1 MTEVQDPGGNILHTY
16 EYNGHG
22 QILREV
28 DGEGKEVIYTY
39 NDLGWKIRE
48 QIKVQETD
56 PALYRVIAYTYD
68 SQGNKVE
75 EAYGQ
80 QEVERDGEPD
90 GWHRIHFS
98 YDKNN
103 HLNVV
108 KDDFGAKMRYD
119 YDCLGNV
126 TLEERAIADGVHS
139 VIHYAYNKNGWLVQ
153 RTEEIQGNG
162 PVQAA
167 VTRYA
172 YDANGNLTKITTPKG
187 SEIRRSYDA
196 DDRLTEERV
205 LDRKNGIDRRVQ
217 YAYDAAGNVL
227 KQAILGTDG
236 ECLESSTRYD
246 LKDRA
251 THRTNPAGG
260 VTRYLY
266 DRNDR
271 LRKEISPYGY
281 EPESD
286 DGAGVSYTY
295 DSRGNRLRTTNALGE
310 VVQEFSYNLRNQP
323 VIQKNTFGNR
333 TELSYE
339 LDGKIK
345 DIRRSGNHQRTLQQ
359 YEYNARGQITGVVD
373 GNQNPISY
381 DVDSWGR
388 ITGIGF
394 ADGVKE
400 GYEYTPAGQVSRTID
415 GNGNAVQYRYNSLGK
430 ISERIDQLGF
440 TETFRY
446 DEEGNLSLHIDRD
459 GRRLQRACNVFGQP
473 VYEKASDAEGK
484 HTNISTWHY
493 DSLGRVTR
501 AVCDGKSYEYI
512 YDAHGNLKEK
522 RSNGKRLV
530 SYTHD
535 RAGQITEIKDPAGVC
550 TRYEYDILGRRS
562 RIFNDDGLEVRYG
575 YDALNRI
582 SRIHYGNGVETA
594 YTYDGDGNIRTL
606 ETKAGENV
614 LLSFAYRYDGNGNR
628 TAKTGTQAT
637 LGGITA
643 GNNALDLSY
652 AYDVRGQLLE
662 ERRNGTSVCYAYDKA
677 GNRIRKTDAQGEIR
691 YLYNE
696 KNQLIAEESPADR
709 KQFSYDRQ
717 GGIIEEK
724 NLAGIRRFSYNS
736 RHQQTR
742 VETETGSVQENRYDA
757 EGLRFELLENGRR
770 TSFVYHDGELLQEEG
785 REEQGTSYHLGAGM
799 EAFRRGQE
807 LSYYHRD
814 EQLSTTFITGGHGDV
829 LNSYQYDAFGIPLDT
844 TEQLN
849 NRIRY
854 TGQQYDDVTGQ
865 YYLRAR
871 YYNPVAGRFMQE
883 DVYQGDGLNL
893 YAYCGNNPVVYDDPS
908 GYERKACPPQGKI
921 SESVDETSYG
931 KSSSNCTELVPYYPA
946 NNGAESGRK
955 ADFYVTPSGD
965 VVPATGYR
973 YMDSGR
979 ANDAIISGEQ
989 YTTYIGFKKYD
1000 SASQVKD
1007 AFQIADSWS
1016 DCKVRGEFDTLQVI
1030 DDLYV
1035 PTTKGNTTA
1044 IPEPITFS
1052 YPEYGKGG
1060 EHQLRVDKV
1069 IKFTNVDFIG
1079 D

>member
-1 MTEVQDPGGNILHTY
+1 M
-16 EYNGHG
+16 
-22 QILREV
+22 
-28 DGEGKEVIYTY
+28 
-39 NDLGWKIRE
+39 
-48 QIKVQETD
+48 
-56 PALYRVIAYTYD
+56 
-68 SQGNKVE
+68 
-75 EAYGQ
+75 
-80 QEVERDGEPD
+80 
-90 GWHRIHFS
+90 
-98 YDKNN
+98 
-103 HLNVV
+103 
-108 KDDFGAKMRYD
+108 
-119 YDCLGNV
+119 
-126 TLEERAIADGVHS
+126 
-139 VIHYAYNKNGWLVQ
+139 
-153 RTEEIQGNG
+153 
-162 PVQAA
+162 
-167 VTRYA
+167 
-172 YDANGNLTKITTPKG
+172 
-187 SEIRRSYDA
+187 
-196 DDRLTEERV
+196 
-205 LDRKNGIDRRVQ
+205 
-217 YAYDAAGNVL
+217 
-227 KQAILGTDG
+227 
-236 ECLESSTRYD
+236 
-246 LKDRA
+246 
-251 THRTNPAGG
+251 
-260 VTRYLY
+260 
-266 DRNDR
+266 
-271 LRKEISPYGY
+271 
-281 EPESD
+281 
-286 DGAGVSYTY
+286 
-295 DSRGNRLRTTNALGE
+295 
-310 VVQEFSYNLRNQP
+310 
-323 VIQKNTFGNR
+323 
-333 TELSYE
+333 
-339 LDGKIK
+339 
-345 DIRRSGNHQRTLQQ
+345 
-359 YEYNARGQITGVVD
+359 
-373 GNQNPISY
+373 
-381 DVDSWGR
+381 
-388 ITGIGF
+388 
-394 ADGVKE
+394 KE
-400 GYEYTPAGQVSRTID
+400 GYEYTPAGQISRTID

-430 ISERIDQLGF
+430 ISERIDQLGD

-459 GRRLQRACNVFGQP
+459 GRQLQRACNVFGQP

-535 RAGQITEIKDPAGVC
+535 RAGQITEIRDPAGVC

-562 RIFNDDGLEVRYG
+562 RIYNNDGLEVRYG

-614 LLSFAYRYDGNGNR
+614 LLSFAYQYDGNGNR
-628 TAKTGTQAT
+628 TAKAGTQAA
-637 LGGITA
+637 LGGITT
-643 GNNALDLSY
+643 GNNALDISY

-662 ERRNGTSVCYAYDKA
+662 ERRNGASVCYAYDKA
-677 GNRIRKTDAQGEIR
+677 GNRIRKTDVQGEIR

-696 KNQLIAEESPADR
+696 KNQLVEEESPADR

-724 NLAGIRRFSYNS
+724 NAAGIRRFSYNS

-814 EQLSTTFITGGHGDV
+814 EQLSTALVTDGQGEIR
-829 LNSYQYDAFGIPLDT
+829 NSYQYDAFGMSLGT
-844 TEQLN
+844 TEKLN

-908 GYERKACPPQGKI
+908 GYASTSTGKACPPQGKI

>member
-1 MTEVQDPGGNILHTY
+1 M
-16 EYNGHG
+16 
-22 QILREV
+22 
-28 DGEGKEVIYTY
+28 
-39 NDLGWKIRE
+39 
-48 QIKVQETD
+48 
-56 PALYRVIAYTYD
+56 
-68 SQGNKVE
+68 
-75 EAYGQ
+75 
-80 QEVERDGEPD
+80 
-90 GWHRIHFS
+90 
-98 YDKNN
+98 
-103 HLNVV
+103 
-108 KDDFGAKMRYD
+108 
-119 YDCLGNV
+119 
-126 TLEERAIADGVHS
+126 
-139 VIHYAYNKNGWLVQ
+139 
-153 RTEEIQGNG
+153 
-162 PVQAA
+162 
-167 VTRYA
+167 
-172 YDANGNLTKITTPKG
+172 
-187 SEIRRSYDA
+187 
-196 DDRLTEERV
+196 
-205 LDRKNGIDRRVQ
+205 Q

-310 VVQEFSYNLRNQP
+310 VVQELSYNLQNQP
-323 VIQKNTFGNR
+323 VIQKDAFGNR

-345 DIRRSGNHQRTLQQ
+345 DVRRSGNHQRTLQQ

-373 GNQNPISY
+373 GNRNPISY

-430 ISERIDQLGF
+430 VSERTDQLGF

-459 GRRLQRACNVFGQP
+459 GRQLQRACNVFGQP

-535 RAGQITEIKDPAGVC
+535 RAGQITEIRDPEGVC

-582 SRIHYGNGVETA
+582 RHIRYGNGVETA

-628 TAKTGTQAT
+628 TAKTGMQAGVT
-637 LGGITA
+637 LGGVTSEITT

-662 ERRNGTSVCYAYDKA
+662 ERRNGASVCYAYDKA
-677 GNRIRKTDAQGEIR
+677 GNRIRKTDVQGEIR

-696 KNQLIAEESPADR
+696 KNQLVEEESPADR

-724 NLAGIRRFSYNS
+724 NAAGIRRFSYNS

-742 VETETGSVQENRYDA
+742 VETETGNVQENRYDA

-893 YAYCGNNPVVYDDPS
+893 YAYCGNNPVVYYDPS
-908 GYERKACPPQGKI
+908 GYASTLDPWEYIDP
-921 SESVDETSYG
+921 
-931 KSSSNCTELVPYYPA
+931 SNLV
-946 NNGAESGRK
+946 GL
-955 ADFYVTPSGD
+955 
-965 VVPATGYR
+965 
-973 YMDSGR
+973 
-979 ANDAIISGEQ
+979 
-989 YTTYIGFKKYD
+989 
-1000 SASQVKD
+1000 SASQKKNTPGIVTGL
-1007 AFQIADSWS
+1007 FTSS
-1016 DCKVRGEFDTLQVI
+1016 
-1030 DDLYV
+1030 V
-1035 PTTKGNTTA
+1035 PLTGNTIRNSDFTTIA
-1044 IPEPITFS
+1044 IPQEVAQQLVGKEFS
-1052 YPEYGKGG
+1052 SFDELRGAIYEAIGNSSYAAEFSTRNQNFMLGLQAPYAPRNLQTGESYSQQKYNIHHVKPVEDGG
-1060 EHQLRVDKV
+1060 DVYNLDNLEIVAPKTHDEIHAEIDEQK
-1069 IKFTNVDFIG
+1069 KEQNQQKTCKK
-1079 D
+1079 

>member
-1 MTEVQDPGGNILHTY
+1 M
-16 EYNGHG
+16 
-22 QILREV
+22 
-28 DGEGKEVIYTY
+28 
-39 NDLGWKIRE
+39 
-48 QIKVQETD
+48 
-56 PALYRVIAYTYD
+56 
-68 SQGNKVE
+68 
-75 EAYGQ
+75 
-80 QEVERDGEPD
+80 
-90 GWHRIHFS
+90 
-98 YDKNN
+98 
-103 HLNVV
+103 
-108 KDDFGAKMRYD
+108 
-119 YDCLGNV
+119 
-126 TLEERAIADGVHS
+126 
-139 VIHYAYNKNGWLVQ
+139 
-153 RTEEIQGNG
+153 
-162 PVQAA
+162 
-167 VTRYA
+167 
-172 YDANGNLTKITTPKG
+172 
-187 SEIRRSYDA
+187 
-196 DDRLTEERV
+196 
-205 LDRKNGIDRRVQ
+205 Q

-271 LRKEISPYGY
+271 LRKEINPYGY

-310 VVQEFSYNLRNQP
+310 VVQELSYNLRNQP
-323 VIQKNTFGNR
+323 VIQKDTFGNR

-345 DIRRSGNHQRTLQQ
+345 DVRRSGNHQRILQQ
-359 YEYNARGQITGVVD
+359 YEYNARRQITGVVD
-373 GNQNPISY
+373 GNRNPISY

-400 GYEYTPAGQVSRTID
+400 GYEYTPAGQISRTID

-430 ISERIDQLGF
+430 ISERIDQLGD

-459 GRRLQRACNVFGQP
+459 GRQLQRACNVFGQP

-512 YDAHGNLKEK
+512 YDAYGNLKEK

-535 RAGQITEIKDPAGVC
+535 RAGQITEIRDPEGVC

-582 SRIHYGNGVETA
+582 RHIRYGNGVETA

-606 ETKAGENV
+606 ETRAGENV

-628 TAKTGTQAT
+628 TAKTGMQAT
-637 LGGITA
+637 LGGITSEITA

-677 GNRIRKTDAQGEIR
+677 GNRIRKTDVQGEIR

-696 KNQLIAEESPADR
+696 KNQLVEEESPADR

-724 NLAGIRRFSYNS
+724 NAAGTRLFSYNS
-736 RHQQTR
+736 RRQQTR
-742 VETETGSVQENRYDA
+742 VETENGSVQENRYDA

-829 LNSYQYDAFGIPLDT
+829 LNSYQYDAFGMSLGT
-844 TEQLN
+844 TEKLN

-854 TGQQYDDVTGQ
+854 TGQQYDELTEQ

-908 GYERKACPPQGKI
+908 GYARKACPPKGKI

-946 NNGAESGRK
+946 NNGAES
-955 ADFYVTPSGD
+955 
-965 VVPATGYR
+965 
-973 YMDSGR
+973 DSGSVPNSLLQGDPNTRVYLGIIDGEPDYVGIAYDVERRQSQHGDRFDYLREITTEPLTRRQAR
-979 ANDAIISGEQ
+979 AIEQAMIKNHPEYSNKINSISTKRDWYNDAV
-989 YTTYIGFKKYD
+989 T
-1000 SASQVKD
+1000 
-1007 AFQIADSWS
+1007 W
-1016 DCKVRGEFDTLQVI
+1016 
-1030 DDLYV
+1030 
-1035 PTTKGNTTA
+1035 
-1044 IPEPITFS
+1044 
-1052 YPEYGKGG
+1052 GKAWLR
-1060 EHQLRVDKV
+1060 EHGLLE
-1069 IKFTNVDFIG
+1069 
-1079 D
+1079 

>member
-1 MTEVQDPGGNILHTY
+1 
-16 EYNGHG
+16 
-22 QILREV
+22 
-28 DGEGKEVIYTY
+28 
-39 NDLGWKIRE
+39 
-48 QIKVQETD
+48 
-56 PALYRVIAYTYD
+56 
-68 SQGNKVE
+68 
-75 EAYGQ
+75 
-80 QEVERDGEPD
+80 
-90 GWHRIHFS
+90 
-98 YDKNN
+98 
-103 HLNVV
+103 
-108 KDDFGAKMRYD
+108 
-119 YDCLGNV
+119 
-126 TLEERAIADGVHS
+126 
-139 VIHYAYNKNGWLVQ
+139 
-153 RTEEIQGNG
+153 
-162 PVQAA
+162 
-167 VTRYA
+167 
-172 YDANGNLTKITTPKG
+172 
-187 SEIRRSYDA
+187 
-196 DDRLTEERV
+196 
-205 LDRKNGIDRRVQ
+205 
-217 YAYDAAGNVL
+217 
-227 KQAILGTDG
+227 
-236 ECLESSTRYD
+236 
-246 LKDRA
+246 
-251 THRTNPAGG
+251 
-260 VTRYLY
+260 
-266 DRNDR
+266 
-271 LRKEISPYGY
+271 
-281 EPESD
+281 
-286 DGAGVSYTY
+286 
-295 DSRGNRLRTTNALGE
+295 
-310 VVQEFSYNLRNQP
+310 
-323 VIQKNTFGNR
+323 
-333 TELSYE
+333 
-339 LDGKIK
+339 
-345 DIRRSGNHQRTLQQ
+345 
-359 YEYNARGQITGVVD
+359 
-373 GNQNPISY
+373 
-381 DVDSWGR
+381 
-388 ITGIGF
+388 
-394 ADGVKE
+394 
-400 GYEYTPAGQVSRTID
+400 
-415 GNGNAVQYRYNSLGK
+415 
-430 ISERIDQLGF
+430 
-440 TETFRY
+440 
-446 DEEGNLSLHIDRD
+446 
-459 GRRLQRACNVFGQP
+459 
-473 VYEKASDAEGK
+473 
-484 HTNISTWHY
+484 
-493 DSLGRVTR
+493 
-501 AVCDGKSYEYI
+501 
-512 YDAHGNLKEK
+512 KEK

-535 RAGQITEIKDPAGVC
+535 RAGQITEIRDPEGVC

-562 RIFNDDGLEVRYG
+562 RIYNNDGLEVRYG

-582 SRIHYGNGVETA
+582 RHIRYGNGVETA

-614 LLSFAYRYDGNGNR
+614 LLSFAYQYDGNGNR
-628 TAKTGTQAT
+628 TAKTGTQAA
-637 LGGITA
+637 LGGITSEITA

-652 AYDVRGQLLE
+652 NYDVRGQLLE
-662 ERRNGTSVCYAYDKA
+662 ERRNGASVSYAYDKA

-696 KNQLIAEESPADR
+696 KNQLVEEESPADR

-724 NLAGIRRFSYNS
+724 NAAGIRRFSYNS

-785 REEQGTSYHLGAGM
+785 REEQKTSYHLGAGM

-814 EQLSTTFITGGHGDV
+814 EQLSTVFVTDGQGEIR
-829 LNSYQYDAFGIPLDT
+829 NSYQYDAFGMSLGT
-844 TEQLN
+844 TEKLN